1 MLRIFLSRPM
11 LIGILIGAIL
21 AYALTS
27 AMSPLA
33 SVEAGGIKGAVLPIG
48 GYVLAGIF
56 ALFAGISF
64 LVYHNMKLALVAF
77 GAAAG
82 AAFWAAVLW
91 MVFAVM
97 FNTF

>member
-1 MLRIFLSRPM
+1 M
-11 LIGILIGAIL
+11 LIGILIGATL
-21 AYALTS
+21 AFFLTS

-33 SVEAGGIKGAVLPIG
+33 TPGAGGFKNAILPIG
-48 GYVLAGIF
+48 GYALAGIF

-64 LVYHNMKLALVAF
+64 FMYHNMKFALVAI

-91 MVFAVM
+91 SVFAVM

>member
-1 MLRIFLSRPM
+1 MLVRNL
-11 LIGILIGAIL
+11 LIGVLIGATL
-21 AYALTS
+21 AFFLTS

-33 SVEAGGIKGAVLPIG
+33 VVHGGGLRGAILPIS
-48 GYVLAGIF
+48 GYVLAAFFGLLGGVLMF
-56 ALFAGISF
+56 
-64 LVYHNMKLALVAF
+64 VYHNMKFAILAF